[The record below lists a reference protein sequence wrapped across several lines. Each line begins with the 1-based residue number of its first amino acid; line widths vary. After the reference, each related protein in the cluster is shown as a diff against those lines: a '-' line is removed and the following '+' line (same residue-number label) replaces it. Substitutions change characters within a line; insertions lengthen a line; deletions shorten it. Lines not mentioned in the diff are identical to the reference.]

1 MATISNNAIELKR
14 KIERAIRKELD
25 SAELREKIIKGEVNR
40 NNIVQLLRQY
50 NLEGTIDYERQIQP
64 NEGVLADPYYK
75 SFNVAYQSCGNITI
89 GRTKSVLPLTLRL
102 WDEDTRDPYS
112 LIRKTKCWF
121 TTEYLFIPCLSEGKG
136 NTWMT
141 AEAYE
146 INTHNSRAEEIRDKV
161 CCAGLGLGYTPYRL
175 AQEDQVKSIDVIEL
189 NPNVIKLYEDHIRGI
204 TPNNE
209 KIKVIQGDAIEYLRE
224 NAPKYNCID
233 ADIWHG
239 SDDMIDPYLKLLYME
254 QKNPQVSFSY
264 WMEKTFYVDLQ
275 CIILLELN
283 AKYNN
288 NILSIQAGGIPE
300 IMKELARYAID
311 NTEGVIYNV
320 SDLSKLLSYN
330 NLREK
335 TMKFA
340 IDYSQGEY
348 EAKRKRKQVAAMFG
362 MDEEDFQRT
371 IEAVIRLWLD
381 PNNDGPRFTL

>member
-1 MATISNNAIELKR
+1 MATISNNADKVKK
-14 KIERAIRKELD
+14 KIERAIRKELS
-25 SAELREKIIKGEVNR
+25 SAELREKIIYGEVNR
-40 NNIVQLLRQY
+40 NNIIQLLRQY
-50 NLEGTIDYERQIQP
+50 NLEGTIDYDRQIKP

-75 SFNVAYQSCGNITI
+75 SFNIACQSCGDFTI
-89 GRTKSVLPLTLRL
+89 GRTKHLLPLTLRL

-112 LIRKTKCWF
+112 LIRKTRCWF

-141 AEAYE
+141 AEAFE
-146 INTHNSRAEEIRDKV
+146 INTHNSRAGEIRDKV

-189 NPNVIKLYEDHIRGI
+189 NPNVIKLYEDHIRRI

-209 KIKVIQGDAIEYLRE
+209 KIKVIQGDAIRYLRE
-224 NAPKYNCID
+224 NASKYDCID

-254 QKNPQVSFSY
+254 QKNPQVRFSY

-288 NILSIQAGGIPE
+288 NILNIQAGEIPE
-300 IMKELARYAID
+300 IMKELARYVID

-320 SDLSKLLSYN
+320 SDLSKLLSYK

-335 TMKFA
+335 TMEFA

-348 EAKRKRKQVAAMFG
+348 KAEDKRKRIAALFG
-362 MDEEDFQRT
+362 MSESEFK
-371 IEAVIRLWLD
+371 EALDAAIRLSFGLD
-381 PNNDGPRFTL
+381 NDGPRFTL